1 MLRAV
6 QCLAPVQSFR
16 GKQGT
21 TRVTSREKFR
31 EPCLPPSS
39 NPSAQFGDRSLGSRA
54 KPNAQT
60 ELLIDLLKRYP
71 NTLQRLATI

>member
-6 QCLAPVQSFR
+6 QCLAAVQSFR

-21 TRVTSREKFR
+21 TRVISWEKFR

-39 NPSAQFGDRSLGSRA
+39 NPCAQFGELGVGSRA

-60 ELLIDLLKRYP
+60 ELLIDMLKRYP
-71 NTLQRLATI
+71 DTRQRLATI